1 VTPGEAP
8 PRVGLGLLK
17 RALLAGLVIT
27 FCSAAAVSGAVL
39 LEAERL
45 VDLFNADG
53 GPEIPEVS
61 DVEAGDPRTF
71 LLLGSDQRYEDE
83 KLGLPVRSDT
93 IVLARLNP
101 ERDAITM
108 LSLPRDLKVKIP
120 GIRYEDRI
128 NAAYANGGAR
138 RTVQTVKRLFE
149 EATGEPLDINHVMT
163 IEFGKFRRAI
173 NYVGGV
179 YVDVDR
185 RYFNDNNPPVDSPT
199 KYATIDVEP
208 GYQLLRGR
216 DALDYVRYRHGDS
229 DLVRSARQ
237 QDFLRQF
244 KAAPGVKDLMT
255 FGRRDDV
262 VRMASRYIKTDSSI
276 NSAGDVI
283 ALLQLAIN
291 VRGHEVREVHLDVTD
306 DNPYVEASDAALRRA
321 YDEFMEPQTE
331 QESAE
336 EEEAG
341 SADDSSS
348 RKPRRP
354 REPGPVTG
362 LEDSTREGEDL
373 AIVEGRKVPY
383 GFYFPSKRLRGSS
396 YAGHASRVYRVRDHE
411 GKRHRAYRL
420 VLYKGGGE
428 YYGVQGLDWKDAPIL
443 DAPHDERT
451 VRGRKLKLY
460 WAGSRLRMVA
470 WETDGA
476 VYWVSNTLTRSIGT
490 RQLIEMAASLRRL
503 R

>member
-1 VTPGEAP
+1 
-8 PRVGLGLLK
+8 
-17 RALLAGLVIT
+17 
-27 FCSAAAVSGAVL
+27 
-39 LEAERL
+39 
-45 VDLFNADG
+45 
-53 GPEIPEVS
+53 
-61 DVEAGDPRTF
+61 
-71 LLLGSDQRYEDE
+71 
-83 KLGLPVRSDT
+83 
-93 IVLARLNP
+93 
-101 ERDAITM
+101 
-108 LSLPRDLKVKIP
+108 
-120 GIRYEDRI
+120 
-128 NAAYANGGAR
+128 
-138 RTVQTVKRLFE
+138 
-149 EATGEPLDINHVMT
+149 MT
-163 IEFGKFRRAI
+163 IEFGKFKRAI

-199 KYATIDVEP
+199 KYATIDVQP
-208 GYQLLRGR
+208 GYQLLKGHN
-216 DALDYVRYRHGDS
+216 ALDYVRYRHGDS
-229 DLVRSARQ
+229 DIVRSARQ

-306 DNPYVEASDAALRRA
+306 DTPYVEASDAALKRA
-321 YDEFMEPQTE
+321 YDEFMFPKSAAAEGDSEGSGDEEP
-331 QESAE
+331 S
-336 EEEAG
+336 
-341 SADDSSS
+341 
-348 RKPRRP
+348 KPRRP
-354 REPGPVTG
+354 RSRGPVEG
-362 LEDSTREGEDL
+362 LEDATRAGEDL

-383 GFYFPSKRLRGSS
+383 GFYYPSKRLRGSS
-396 YAGHASRVYRVRDHE
+396 YAGHPSRVYRIKDHE
-411 GKRHRAYRL
+411 GKSHRAYRL

-451 VRGRKLKLY
+451 VRGRKLQLY

-470 WETDGA
+470 WETEKA

-503 R
+503 K